1 VGKLTV
7 NDQEKPSLCLIFPPL
22 AITIEISARLDF
34 ASRLAPTQ
42 GTSQFRQ
49 ECTIMFRNIVVLVGG
64 LASLSAVPLFAQ
76 EAVLGQEYGAG
87 VHAFFA
93 GDYAGAYEQLTTAIQ
108 AGSKDPRA
116 FYFRGLAC
124 LNLGRDP
131 DAIID
136 FRKGAEL
143 ESSDVNRFYD
153 VGRALERVQGSAR
166 TELEKYRVAARMAA
180 LEAAEKVRKDRYQ
193 AIQRE
198 ESRVL
203 RQQAQNAPPSGEEIV
218 PPPAADDEDED
229 PFAVPGE
236 ASKPGK
242 KSHKAGKAT
251 KKPAKAAPGDD
262 SDEDPFAT
270 GPAPEKKP
278 AKKATPEKPAD
289 KGQKSTEKKQPG
301 GEDDP
306 FAEPNSPQK
315 PGDKAKKPDDGKK
328 PAPPADKKPPSDEK
342 KPDPGK
348 KPADK
353 KPDPTD
359 PFAP

>member
-1 VGKLTV
+1 
-7 NDQEKPSLCLIFPPL
+7 
-22 AITIEISARLDF
+22 
-34 ASRLAPTQ
+34 
-42 GTSQFRQ
+42 
-49 ECTIMFRNIVVLVGG
+49 MFRSIVVLVGS

-93 GDYAGAYEQLTTAIQ
+93 GDYAGAYEQLSVAIQ
-108 AGSKDPRA
+108 GGSKDPRA

-124 LNLGRDP
+124 LNLGREP
-131 DAIID
+131 DATID

-143 ESSDVNRFYD
+143 ESNDVNRFYD
-153 VGRALERVQGSAR
+153 VGKALERVQGSAR

-180 LEAAEKVRKDRYQ
+180 LEAAEKVRKQRYE

-203 RQQAQNAPPSGEEIV
+203 REQARNAPPSGEEIV
-218 PPPAADDEDED
+218 PPPAADDEEEN

-236 ASKPGK
+236 ARKPAK
-242 KSHKAGKAT
+242 KSHKAGKVA
-251 KKPAKAAPGDD
+251 KKAAAGDE

-270 GPAPEKKP
+270 EPAPD
-278 AKKATPEKPAD
+278 KKAAPEKPAD
-289 KGQKSTEKKQPG
+289 KGKKSTEKKPA
-301 GEDDP
+301 GEDDDP
-306 FAEPNSPQK
+306 FAEPKSPAK
-315 PGDKAKKPDDGKK
+315 PGDKGKKPADGKK
-328 PAPPADKKPPSDEK
+328 PGTTPDEKKPADKKAPGDEKKPDEK

-348 KPADK
+348 KPDEK
-353 KPDPTD
+353 KPDPAD

>member
-1 VGKLTV
+1 
-7 NDQEKPSLCLIFPPL
+7 
-22 AITIEISARLDF
+22 
-34 ASRLAPTQ
+34 
-42 GTSQFRQ
+42 
-49 ECTIMFRNIVVLVGG
+49 MFRSIVVLVGG

-93 GDYAGAYEQLTTAIQ
+93 GDYAGAYEQLSVAIQ
-108 AGSKDPRA
+108 GGSKDPRA

-124 LNLGRDP
+124 LNLGREP
-131 DAIID
+131 DATID

-153 VGRALERVQGSAR
+153 VGKALERVQGSAR

-180 LEAAEKVRKDRYQ
+180 LEAAEKVRKQRYE

-203 RQQAQNAPPSGEEIV
+203 REQARNAPPAGEEIV
-218 PPPAADDEDED
+218 SPPAAEDEDED

-236 ASKPGK
+236 VRKPVK
-242 KSHKAGKAT
+242 KSHKAGKAA
-251 KKPAKAAPGDD
+251 KKAAAGDE

-270 GPAPEKKP
+270 EPAPEKKP
-278 AKKATPEKPAD
+278 DKKAAPEKPAD
-289 KGQKSTEKKQPG
+289 NGKKSTEKKKPAG
-301 GEDDP
+301 DDDP
-306 FAEPNSPQK
+306 FAEPKSPAK
-315 PGDKAKKPDDGKK
+315 PGDKGKK
-328 PAPPADKKPPSDEK
+328 PADEKKPGTTPEEKKPADKKTPGDEK

-348 KPADK
+348 KPDEK
-353 KPDPTD
+353 KPDPAD